1 MAQLIR
7 NLLQSRKPRFDPW
20 VREISWR
27 REWQST
33 PAFLPGESHDQ
44 RSLVGCSSW
53 GHKELDTTEGQT
65 NTELNMGPG
74 FSQTA
79 QAQHVS
85 NNALCFGKLLFL
97 L

>member
-7 NLLQSRKPRFDPW
+7 NLLQNRKPRFNPW

-33 PAFLPGESHDQ
+33 PAFLPGESHNQ
-44 RSLVGCSSW
+44 RSLVGSCSW
-53 GHKELDTTEGQT
+53 GHKELDATEGLT
-65 NTELNMGPG
+65 HTELNMGPG
-74 FSQTA
+74 SSQTS

-85 NNALCFGKLLFL
+85 NNAIFFGKLLFL